1 MADKNTDDKQTGIS
15 RRAFL
20 KVSAALASAS
30 ALGAVFAEQKR
41 GEAQT
46 TGQNPADTVES
57 DDDVNVIYSVCQMCH
72 SRCGIQCKVKN
83 GVLIKID
90 GNPYHPN
97 NMDPDEMLTYAT
109 STATAKTTRGRLCLK
124 GQAGIQTLYDPY
136 RIQHP
141 LKRVGNRGSGQ
152 WEQISWATAFTEI
165 AAAINAQI
173 DFTNRVT
180 TAIDSSFPEKGYIA
194 NHLVFS
200 PGRSIEKELSER
212 IWYKAYGTINYGL
225 DHTSICEVSHHVVN
239 EMNTWDGGK
248 KSHFKP
254 DILGAEYT
262 IHFGSNPCE
271 AGFPMVALARKLM
284 NAKRESGAQFVVVD
298 PRLSN
303 SAAKANQWVAPKPGT
318 DGAVALGML
327 RHIID
332 NELYDP
338 TYLANPNSA
347 AAVADG
353 ERTFSDATWL
363 VDTSTGYY
371 LNSAQA
377 GLVSTTVAADITYSG
392 TTLTVASTTGF
403 PSSGTLRVG
412 DEAILYTGT
421 TATTFT
427 GLTRGANA
435 SVPAAH
441 TSGDTVSMAYV
452 CLSSGSAALA
462 DSASAGDLEVD
473 TTVGGVAVKSV
484 FTLLAERAQERTVAE
499 YAEIAGLDES
509 TITGLA
515 TDFTSHGKKAVANA
529 YRGTVQHTNG
539 AYSMMAVMA
548 LNTLIGNYDWKGGN
562 SAGGGSYGHTT
573 GTYTLATVSTGGV
586 TAKGLRMDRTKIING
601 VKDTEGHTD
610 YNYED
615 TALYARDGY
624 PAQRPWFKFG
634 SHGNFQEVIPS
645 AADEYPYPMKVLI
658 TYWNAWPY
666 STPALKT
673 VFEDYVSDTS
683 KLPLFV
689 SISPVMGE
697 VAAWADYILPDST
710 YLEKWSV
717 PGMTPTILTKAT
729 SIQQPVV
736 GSYDGTTIGGEAGWT
751 FDSTATNEYV
761 PYLTDT
767 KTVGDIHIGLAT
779 ALGLSGAGMAVDT
792 GNFTNAWGWY
802 KLVFNNLVST
812 SGKTLDDII
821 SKGGVFQ
828 DPGNEYTG
836 DYLTNGYG
844 SATTAKIVHLYIEA
858 FATSKDTMTGEYFD
872 GLPNYEAPKHS
883 DDTEISE
890 GSSYPYQLITYKS
903 VRHGQARTN
912 VNPWLM
918 MLQPENF
925 VELNATD
932 AASLGVVTGDQVR
945 VTSPSNTT
953 GIVGKANVTE
963 GLRPGVVAVSH
974 HFGHWQNGSV
984 PHMVDGIESGYD
996 ASRGK
1001 GIQPNLVM
1009 RLDSA
1014 LGDVSLQDKIGAS
1027 CSFYDTWVNISRVA

>member
-1 MADKNTDDKQTGIS
+1 MADTNDKLNIS
-15 RRAFL
+15 RRTFL
-20 KVSAALASAS
+20 QASATLAGAS
-30 ALGAVFAEQKR
+30 ALGAVFVK
-41 GEAQT
+41 GKKVTAQT
-46 TGQNPADTVES
+46 TGQNPTDTLES
-57 DDDVNVIYSVCQMCH
+57 DDDVSVIYSVCQMCH

-83 GVLIKID
+83 GILTKID

-97 NMDPDEMLTYAT
+97 NLDPDEMLPYDT
-109 STATAKTTRGRLCLK
+109 STEDAKLVRGRLCLK
-124 GQAGIQTLYDPY
+124 GQSGIQTLYDPY
-136 RIQHP
+136 RIKQP
-141 LKRVGNRGSGQ
+141 LKRVGDRGSGQ
-152 WEQISWATAFTEI
+152 WEAISWATAFAEI

-180 TAIDSSFPEKGYIA
+180 TAIDSNFPEKGYIA
-194 NHLVFS
+194 NQLVFS

-212 IWYKAYGTINYGL
+212 IWYKSYGTINYGL

-239 EMNTWDGGK
+239 ELNTWDGGK

-262 IHFGSNPCE
+262 LHFGSNPCE
-271 AGFPMVALARKLM
+271 AGFPMLALARKLM
-284 NAKRESGAQFVVVD
+284 NAKNESGATFAVVD

-303 SAAKANQWVAPKPGT
+303 SAAKANQWVPAKPGT
-318 DGAVALGML
+318 DGAVALGMA
-327 RHIID
+327 RSIID
-332 NELYDP
+332 NEAYDS
-338 TYLANPNSA
+338 TYLTNPNST

-353 ERTFSDATWL
+353 ERTFTDATWL

-377 GLVSTTVAADITYSG
+377 GLVSTTLTAAVTYSG
-392 TTLTVASTTGF
+392 TTLTVASTSGF
-403 PSSGTLRVG
+403 PTSGSLRVG
-412 DEAILYTGT
+412 NEAILYTGT
-421 TATTFT
+421 TSTTFT
-427 GLTRGANA
+427 GLTRGGNA
-435 SVPAAH
+435 SVPADH
-441 TSGDTVSMAYV
+441 SSGDTVSMAYV
-452 CLSSGSAALA
+452 CLQDGSPALA
-462 DSASAGDLEVD
+462 ESASSGDLEVD
-473 TTVGGVAVKSV
+473 TTVEGVAVKSV
-484 FTLLAERAQERTVAE
+484 FTLLAERVQERTVAE
-499 YAEIAGLDES
+499 YATIAGLDES

-515 TDFTSHGKKAVANA
+515 TEFTSHGKKAVANA

-562 SAGGGSYGHTT
+562 SVGGGSWGHTT
-573 GTYTLATVSTGGV
+573 GAYTLATVSTGGV
-586 TAKGLRMDRTKIING
+586 TAKGLRMDRAKLISGYKTT
-601 VKDTEGHTD
+601 DGHTD
-610 YNYED
+610 YDYED
-615 TALYARDGY
+615 SALFARDGY

-645 AADEYPYPMKVLI
+645 AADEYPYPLKVLI

-673 VFEDYVSDTS
+673 VFENYVSDTS

-697 VAAWADYILPDST
+697 VSAWADYILPDST

-751 FDSTATNEYV
+751 FDSSAANEYV
-761 PYLTDT
+761 PYLADT
-767 KTVGDIHIGLAT
+767 KTVADIHIGLAT
-779 ALGLSGAGMAVDT
+779 ALGLAGAGMGVDT
-792 GNFTNAWGWY
+792 SNFTNAWGWY
-802 KLVFNNLVST
+802 SLVFDNLAST
-812 SGKTLDDII
+812 SGESVDEII

-872 GLPNYEAPKHS
+872 GLPKYEEPKHA
-883 DDTEISE
+883 DDSAIND
-890 GSSYPYQLITYKS
+890 GSGYPYQLITYKS
-903 VRHGQARTN
+903 VRHGQGRTN

-932 AASLGVVTGDQVR
+932 ASSLGVVTGDEVR
-945 VTSPSNTT
+945 VTSPSNTS
-953 GIVGKANVTE
+953 GITGKARVTE
-963 GLRPGVVAVSH
+963 GLRPGVVAISH
-974 HFGHWQNGSV
+974 HYGHWQNSST
-984 PHMVDGIESGYD
+984 PHMVDGIEQGYD
-996 ASRGK
+996 ATRGK
-1001 GIQPNLVM
+1001 GLQPTLVM
-1009 RLDSA
+1009 RLDST
-1014 LGDVSLQDKIGAS
+1014 LGNVSLQDKIGGS
-1027 CSFYDTWVNISRVA
+1027 CSFYDTWVNVAKVA